1 MSGQYMTA
9 HQVEK
14 YMEWQM
20 TVKQIPELKAEV
32 KRLREQLVVAKDWV
46 WVEGG
51 HTFETSEDRLKHYKE
66 YTGVD

>member
-32 KRLREQLVVAKDWV
+32 KRLREQLKEANDVIQYALEMSSDDDSTRV
-46 WVEGG
+46 
-51 HTFETSEDRLKHYKE
+51 FEDYLEVIE
-66 YTGVD
+66 

>member
-9 HQVEK
+9 HQVKK

-32 KRLREQLVVAKDWV
+32 KRLREQLKEANDVIQYALEMSSDDDSTRV
-46 WVEGG
+46 
-51 HTFETSEDRLKHYKE
+51 FEDYLEVIE
-66 YTGVD
+66 